1 MKRERYQPSAVSRQQ
16 AGAFLFLLLVACVL
30 PAAAQNSAPA
40 APPARAAYR
49 EVTDDAGRRVRVP
62 AEIRRI
68 VSLAPNMTETV
79 YALGLQER
87 LVGVTTFC
95 DHPAE
100 AATKAKIGGPMNP
113 SLERIAALQPDL
125 VLVAKTANRR
135 DTLDALERLGIPA
148 YATSPATVEEML
160 DSTLRVADLL
170 GARAQGEA
178 LVGGL
183 RARLAALKTR
193 LSNRSPKRVL
203 FVVWHEPLVAV
214 GRGTFLADAL
224 RWAGAALAIE
234 TDQEWPRLSLEGVV
248 RVQPE
253 FLVFATSHSE
263 GVRRTLDDLRARPGW
278 QNLDAVRQGR
288 AAIIS
293 DAVNRPGPR
302 LVDAIE
308 ELARQLHPEAFEA
321 ESENRKAK
329 NEKR

>member
-1 MKRERYQPSAVSRQQ
+1 MKIPIHQRSVIRRLAALSLMLCLAVSI
-16 AGAFLFLLLVACVL
+16 
-30 PAAAQNSAPA
+30 AAAQANSAQQGAPVAAPA
-40 APPARAAYR
+40 AGGFR
-49 EVTDDAGRRVRVP
+49 EVVDDSGRRIRVP
-62 AEIRRI
+62 VEVRRI

-79 YALGLQER
+79 YALGAQER

-95 DHPAE
+95 DYPAE
-100 AATKAKIGGPMNP
+100 AASKPKIGGPMNP
-113 SLERIAALQPDL
+113 SLERIAALRPDL

-135 DTLDALERLGIPA
+135 DTLDALDRLGITA
-148 YATSPATVEEML
+148 YATNTATVEEML
-160 DSTLRVADLL
+160 DSTLRLADLL

-183 RARLAALKTR
+183 RARLAALKER
-193 LSNRSPKRVL
+193 LADRAPKRVL

-234 TDQEWPRLSLEGVV
+234 TEQEWPRLSLEEVV

-253 FLVFATSHSE
+253 YLVFASSHSE
-263 GVRRTLDDLRARPGW
+263 GVRRTLDDLRTRPGW
-278 QNLDAVRQGR
+278 QSIDAVRQGR

-308 ELARQLHPEAFEA
+308 ELARQLHPEAF
-321 ESENRKAK
+321 R
-329 NEKR
+329 

>member
-1 MKRERYQPSAVSRQQ
+1 MV
-16 AGAFLFLLLVACVL
+16 
-30 PAAAQNSAPA
+30 APA
-40 APPARAAYR
+40 AGGFR
-49 EVTDDAGRRVRVP
+49 EVVDDSGRRVRVP
-62 AEIRRI
+62 AEVRRI

-79 YALGLQER
+79 YALGAQER

-95 DHPAE
+95 DYPAE
-100 AATKAKIGGPMNP
+100 AAAKPKIGGPMNP
-113 SLERIAALQPDL
+113 SLERIASLRPDL

-135 DTLDALERLGIPA
+135 DTLDALDRLGITA
-148 YATSPATVEEML
+148 YATNTTTVEEML
-160 DSTLRVADLL
+160 DSTLRLADLL

-183 RARLAALKTR
+183 RARLAALKER
-193 LSNRSPKRVL
+193 LANRAPKRVL

-214 GRGTFLADAL
+214 GHGTFLADAL

-234 TDQEWPRLSLEGVV
+234 TDQEWPRLSLEEVV

-253 FLVFATSHSE
+253 YLVFASSHSD
-263 GVRRTLDDLRARPGW
+263 GVRRTLGELRTRPGW
-278 QNLDAVRQGR
+278 QSIDALRQGR

-308 ELARQLHPEAFEA
+308 DLARQLHPEAF
-321 ESENRKAK
+321 R
-329 NEKR
+329 